1 MKGKHNMPEEY
12 SALFKAFKKNKVLV
26 IGDVMLDVYLQGSC
40 SRIAPEASVPV
51 IDLTKR
57 KTCLGGAGNVVANLK
72 ALGAEVY
79 FLAVTGDDEHAGH
92 IQKMLQELGISDDL
106 MIRDHTRKTLSKTRV
121 NSDSQTIVRIDE
133 GTTSAVSST
142 TTQQLCNV
150 ISKYF
155 DQVDAV
161 LVSDYDK
168 GVVTS
173 EVINHLERLNKTGK
187 KVIAVDAKA
196 LSRYVGLS
204 PDFIKPNYQEAAAL
218 AAAVPDFLNRK
229 QQVAQWGKL
238 LHERTAA
245 KHIALTMDSDG
256 VAYFEQGNFRFHQNV
271 PQVDR
276 PSVSGAGDTFL
287 AAGLMALVAGAPAE
301 QVMEIAASAACCA
314 IQEEHTAV
322 CSLAALQ
329 LQFST
334 GGKLLENNEIINAVV
349 AKYKQMGK
357 RVVFTNGCFDILHSG
372 HVSYLKG
379 AKKRGDVLIV
389 GLNNDESIRRLK
401 GLQRPINKLNDR
413 IEVLSELS
421 CIDHIIPFGKQG
433 DDTPIAV
440 LKKIKP
446 HVFVKGGDYKHKF
459 LPEEQILKKFG
470 CEIVFLPM
478 VANQSTTNVISKI
491 QENSTFATVNGI
503 N

>member
-1 MKGKHNMPEEY
+1 MKGKYNMSKEY
-12 SALFKAFKKNKVLV
+12 SALFKAFRKKKVLV
-26 IGDVMLDVYLQGSC
+26 IGDVILDVYLQGTC

-72 ALGAEVY
+72 ALGAEVF
-79 FLAVTGDDEHAGH
+79 FLSVTGDDEQAGH
-92 IQKMLQELGISDDL
+92 IQQLLRELGVSDGL
-106 MIRDHTRKTLSKTRV
+106 IIQSPTRKTLSKTRV
-121 NSDSQTIVRIDE
+121 NSNSQTIVRIDE
-133 GTTSAVSST
+133 GTTSTIST
-142 TTQQLCNV
+142 TIAQQLCGI
-150 ISKYF
+150 ISTYF
-155 DQVDAV
+155 DQVDAI

-168 GVVTS
+168 GTVTR
-173 EVINHLERLNKTGK
+173 EVINHLEKLNKTGK
-187 KVIAVDAKA
+187 KVIAADAKD
-196 LSRYVGLS
+196 LSRYAGLS
-204 PDFIKPNYQEAAAL
+204 ADFIKPNYQEAAAL
-218 AAAVPDFLNRK
+218 AAAIPDLFNRK
-229 QQVAQWGKL
+229 EKVAQWGKL
-238 LHERTAA
+238 LYKRTAA

-271 PQVDR
+271 PPVDR
-276 PSVSGAGDTFL
+276 PSVSGAGDTFF
-287 AAGLMALVAGAPAE
+287 AAGLMAMIAGAEAE
-301 QVMEIAASAACCA
+301 QALEIAARAASCA

-322 CSLAALQ
+322 CSVATLQ

-334 GGKLLENNEIINAVV
+334 GGKLLDNTEIINAVV

-389 GLNNDESIRRLK
+389 GLNNDDSIRRLK

-446 HVFVKGGDYKHKF
+446 HVFVKGGDYKRKF
-459 LPEEQILKKFG
+459 LPEEQFLKKIG

-478 VANQSTTNVISKI
+478 VANQSTTNVISRTLLL
-491 QENSTFATVNGI
+491 QQ
-503 N
+503 